1 MAFCNACG
9 ANIEEGA
16 DFCGKCGAAQR
27 GGTRF
32 HHGPTAAAGAPTPA
46 GPTIQESAPRSNVLK
61 PLLIAL
67 GVILIIGGIAIA
79 ALTVIGLRIARQT
92 RVRNRDGNVRIESP
106 FGTVE
111 TTNNPADLSRQLGVD
126 IYPNARVLKG
136 NAANINVAGVHT
148 VAAEFE
154 SNDPAEKVADFYKN
168 KFPNGTIN
176 ESSGDHY
183 SIVSTDKNNLITI
196 SIQPRGGSTWIKIAN
211 VSGKDVGASS
221 D

>member
-1 MAFCNACG
+1 MAFCNVCG

-16 DFCGKCGAAQR
+16 DFCGKCGAAQA
-27 GGTRF
+27 GGAGVRPA
-32 HHGPTAAAGAPTPA
+32 PTSLAGVPAAGGATLGAPA
-46 GPTIQESAPRSNVLK
+46 QRSNVLK

-67 GVILIIGGIAIA
+67 GVILVVGAVAIG

-111 TTNNPADLSRQLGVD
+111 TTNNPADLGRQLGVD
-126 IYPNARVLKG
+126 IYPNAHPLKG
-136 NAANINVAGVHT
+136 NAANINVAGMHT

-154 SNDPAEKVADFYKN
+154 TNDSADKVAEFYKS
-168 KFPNGTIN
+168 KFPNATVNVTG
-176 ESSGDHY
+176 EDHY
-183 SIVSTDKNNLITI
+183 SIVSTEKNNLITI
-196 SIQPRGGSTWIKIAN
+196 NIEPRGGATSIKVAN
-211 VSGKDVGASS
+211 ISGKGVGSAS

>member
-1 MAFCNACG
+1 MAFCNVCG

-16 DFCGKCGAAQR
+16 SFCGKCGATQPGSAAVRPSAVSSAGTPTIGAPAQR
-27 GGTRF
+27 
-32 HHGPTAAAGAPTPA
+32 
-46 GPTIQESAPRSNVLK
+46 SNILK

-67 GVILIIGGIAIA
+67 GVILVIGGIAIT

-111 TTNNPADLSRQLGVD
+111 TTNNPADVGRQLGVD
-126 IYPNARVLKG
+126 LYPNARVLKG

-168 KFPNGTIN
+168 KFPNATVN

-196 SIQPRGGSTWIKIAN
+196 NIQPRGGSTWIKIAS
-211 VSGKDVGASS
+211 VSGKGVGASS

>member
-1 MAFCNACG
+1 MIAEGAYMAFCNVCG

-16 DFCGKCGAAQR
+16 SFCGKCGAAQA
-27 GGTRF
+27 GGTGTRPSSAF
-32 HHGPTAAAGAPTPA
+32 RAPTA
-46 GPTIQESAPRSNVLK
+46 SATAQPSNVLK

-67 GVILIIGGIAIA
+67 GVILLIAGVAIA
-79 ALTVIGLRIARQT
+79 ALTVVGLRIARQT
-92 RVRNRDGNVRIESP
+92 RVRNRAGNVRIESP

-136 NAANINVAGVHT
+136 NAANVNVAGMHT

-154 SNDPAEKVADFYKN
+154 SDDPVEKVAAFYKD
-168 KFPNGTIN
+168 KFPNATVN
-176 ESSGDHY
+176 VSGEDHY
-183 SIVSTDKNNLITI
+183 SIVSTEQNKLVTITI
-196 SIQPRGGSTWIKIAN
+196 QPHGGTTLINVANISGKGVGST
-211 VSGKDVGASS
+211 S

>member
-1 MAFCNACG
+1 MAFCNVCG

-27 GGTRF
+27 GSTGIR
-32 HHGPTAAAGAPTPA
+32 PNVVSAPGAPAPA
-46 GPTIQESAPRSNVLK
+46 TGAKGGNSLK

-67 GVILIIGGIAIA
+67 GIILVVGAVAIA

-92 RVRNRDGNVRIESP
+92 RVRNRDGNVKIESP

-111 TTNNPADLSRQLGVD
+111 TTDNPADLARQLGVA
-126 IYPNARVLKG
+126 IYPNAHVLKG
-136 NAANINVAGVHT
+136 NAANINVAGMHT

-154 SNDPAEKVADFYKN
+154 SDDPAKKVGEFYKN
-168 KFPNGTIN
+168 KFPDATVNVSQ
-176 ESSGDHY
+176 EDHY
-183 SIVSTDKNNLITI
+183 NIVSTEKNNLITI
-196 SIQPRGGSTWIKIAN
+196 NIEPRGGSTWIKIAN
-211 VSGKDVGASS
+211 ISGKGVGSSS